1 MYIANSYCL
10 GATSCK
16 TNASTV
22 TSRVYDTS
30 TYEED
35 WDVSSICHLFSYT
48 VTATLTNEVQM

>member
-16 TNASTV
+16 TNARTV

-48 VTATLTNEVQM
+48 VTATLTN